1 MKPISTKS
9 KNFRAAAEKAIREA
23 EGRATARTL
32 SPDDIINALERAEKR
47 FGVPKKAL
55 DGTTISVDVHAQGFP
70 AAYNGVPLS
79 TIFRAENRRGTWYLV
94 DVSRAQTRAPS
105 RALLATL
112 SDTARAAILDQAS
125 CSAL

>member
-55 DGTTISVDVHAQGFP
+55 DGTIVSIDVHAQSFP
-70 AAYNGVPLS
+70 VAYTGVPMS
-79 TIFRAENRRGTWYLV
+79 TIFRAENRRGVWYLV
-94 DVSRAQTRAPS
+94 NVSRAQTRAPS

-112 SDTARAAILDQAS
+112 SDAAMAAILDRAS